1 MKRDPTRPSSPSW
14 QALVV
19 VCKDCQ
25 KRGSGPKRL
34 KAKEVVRE
42 ARVALK
48 AERPRPRVVLS
59 GCLGL
64 CPKRAIAVAR
74 VDAADGARI
83 VGVAEAAGVGVLMG
97 AAASRL
103 PIGPMPASAPEF
115 GQSGKSSAG

>member
-1 MKRDPTRPSSPSW
+1 MKADPVAPSVPSW

-34 KAKEVVRE
+34 KAKDVVQS
-42 ARVALK
+42 ARMASK
-48 AERPRPRVVLS
+48 AERPRPRVIVS

-74 VDAADGARI
+74 VDAASGARL
-83 VGVAEAAGVGVLMG
+83 V
-97 AAASRL
+97 AAASADDVVAL
-103 PIGPMPASAPEF
+103 AKPAVPDF
-115 GQSGKSSAG
+115 AG